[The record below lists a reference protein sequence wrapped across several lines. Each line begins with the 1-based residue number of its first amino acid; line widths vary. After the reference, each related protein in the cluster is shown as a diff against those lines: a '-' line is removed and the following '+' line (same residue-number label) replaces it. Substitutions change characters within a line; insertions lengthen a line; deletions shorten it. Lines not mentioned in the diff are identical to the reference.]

1 MSRTERRGT
10 QAASRNR
17 SVTTYGHKFKHEH
30 ATLTPKIWRPINGFA
45 RGRSVRIGNFGW
57 PTEPWRRNHDVTKR
71 ADPSV
76 AGLEVSFKPVFE
88 KFARLAA
95 PVRRFGAS
103 KSARTAVLVLGLAAV
118 TAYTVPE
125 LQRAARGWLDACLW
139 SCLGYFAIDSGV
151 RAHAAIQTGRVWA
164 HIFSVSAF
172 IDLVGV
178 VAVPIALLCGV
189 PAPTAWLLA
198 SFWVLKLAQD
208 SPGFAQLQRVFV
220 VEAKA
225 LASVFALFL
234 IVLFLS
240 SAAMYVIERS
250 AQPAAF
256 SSMPQALW
264 WAVVT
269 LTTTGYG
276 DKVPITYLGRL
287 LGGMVMICG
296 IATFGLSTGILATGF
311 AAETRRRN
319 FIRTWDLVSKVPFF
333 QSLDPA
339 AITDITHMLRLL
351 EVPERTA
358 IIRRGKIGDCM
369 YFIAAG
375 EVQVDVRPRPVRL
388 GAGAFFGELAL
399 LGDSVR
405 SANVTT
411 TMPSTLLILDLADF
425 RTLTA
430 NHADLR
436 RAIDA
441 EGQRRMEENQ
451 RQHEQQRAEGAASA

>member
-1 MSRTERRGT
+1 M
-10 QAASRNR
+10 
-17 SVTTYGHKFKHEH
+17 V
-30 ATLTPKIWRPINGFA
+30 
-45 RGRSVRIGNFGW
+45 
-57 PTEPWRRNHDVTKR
+57 
-71 ADPSV
+71 
-76 AGLEVSFKPVFE
+76 FKPVVRSFVH
-88 KFARLAA
+88 FAGPL
-95 PVRRFGAS
+95 RRFGAWP
-103 KSARTAVLVLGLAAV
+103 SARMSVLVLGLTAL

-125 LQRAARGWLDACLW
+125 LQQAAGGWLSACLW
-139 SCLGYFAIDSGV
+139 SCLGYFAIDGLV
-151 RAHAAIQTGRVWA
+151 RANAAMQGGKIWSHVCS
-164 HIFSVSAF
+164 FSGFV
-172 IDLVGV
+172 DLVAV
-178 VAVPIALLCGV
+178 IAVPIALLCGV
-189 PAPTAWLLA
+189 PPATAWLLA
-198 SFWVLKLAQD
+198 SLWVLKVAQD

-240 SAAMYVIERS
+240 SAAMFLIERH
-250 AQPAAF
+250 AQPTAF
-256 SSMPQALW
+256 NSMPQALW

-276 DKVPITYLGRL
+276 DKVPITELGRL
-287 LGGMVMICG
+287 LGGIVMICG

-339 AITDITHMLRLL
+339 AITEITHLLRLL

-375 EVQVDVRPRPVRL
+375 EVQVDVKPSPVRL
-388 GAGAFFGELAL
+388 GPGAFFGELAL

-425 RTLTA
+425 RTFTA
-430 NHADLR
+430 NHPDLK

-441 EGQRRMEENQ
+441 EAQRRMKENQ
-451 RQHEQQRAEGAASA
+451 EIRERHRFGSGSPS

>member
-1 MSRTERRGT
+1 M
-10 QAASRNR
+10 
-17 SVTTYGHKFKHEH
+17 
-30 ATLTPKIWRPINGFA
+30 A
-45 RGRSVRIGNFGW
+45 RIS
-57 PTEPWRRNHDVTKR
+57 
-71 ADPSV
+71 
-76 AGLEVSFKPVFE
+76 
-88 KFARLAA
+88 
-95 PVRRFGAS
+95 
-103 KSARTAVLVLGLAAV
+103 VLVLGLAAL
-118 TAYTVPE
+118 TAYTVPD
-125 LQRAARGWLDACLW
+125 LQRAAGGWLSACLW
-139 SCLGYFAIDSGV
+139 SCLGYFAIDGVV
-151 RAHAAIQTGRVWA
+151 RANAAIRSGKVVQHVL
-164 HIFSVSAF
+164 SVSGF
-172 IDLVGV
+172 IDLIAVI
-178 VAVPIALLCGV
+178 AVPIALLCGV
-189 PAPTAWLLA
+189 PPASAWLLA
-198 SFWVLKLAQD
+198 SLWVLKLAQD

-225 LASVFALFL
+225 LASVLVLFV

-240 SAAMYVIERS
+240 SAAMFLIERQT
-250 AQPAAF
+250 QPNAF
-256 SSMPQALW
+256 NSLPQALW

-287 LGGMVMICG
+287 LGGIVMICG

-339 AITDITHMLRLL
+339 AITEITHLLRLL

-375 EVQVDVRPRPVRL
+375 EVQVDVKPSPVRL

-425 RTLTA
+425 RTFTA
-430 NHADLR
+430 NHPELK

-441 EGQRRMEENQ
+441 EAQRRMSQNQ
-451 RQHEQQRAEGAASA
+451 EVRERQRAGGGSPV

>member
-1 MSRTERRGT
+1 M
-10 QAASRNR
+10 A
-17 SVTTYGHKFKHEH
+17 V
-30 ATLTPKIWRPINGFA
+30 
-45 RGRSVRIGNFGW
+45 V
-57 PTEPWRRNHDVTKR
+57 
-71 ADPSV
+71 
-76 AGLEVSFKPVFE
+76 FKPVLRNLVHF
-88 KFARLAA
+88 AA
-95 PVRRFGAS
+95 PLRRFGAS
-103 KSARTAVLVLGLAAV
+103 HSARMSVLILGLTAL

-125 LQRAARGWLDACLW
+125 LQRAAGGWLSACLW
-139 SCLGYFAIDSGV
+139 SCLGYFAIDGVV
-151 RAHAAIQTGRVWA
+151 RANAATHGGKIWTD
-164 HIFSVSAF
+164 IFSFSGFV
-172 IDLVGV
+172 DLIAVI
-178 VAVPIALLCGV
+178 AVPIAMLSGV

-198 SFWVLKLAQD
+198 SLWVLKLAQD

-225 LASVFALFL
+225 LASVFALFM

-240 SAAMYVIERS
+240 SAAMFVIERH
-250 AQPAAF
+250 AQPTAF
-256 SSMPQALW
+256 NSMPQALW

-276 DKVPITYLGRL
+276 DKVPITDLGRL
-287 LGGMVMICG
+287 LGGIVMICG

-339 AITDITHMLRLL
+339 AITEITHLLRLL

-369 YFIAAG
+369 YFIAGG
-375 EVQVDVRPRPVRL
+375 EVQVDVKPSPVRL
-388 GAGAFFGELAL
+388 GPGAFFGELAL

-425 RTLTA
+425 RTFTA
-430 NHADLR
+430 NHPDLK

-441 EGQRRMEENQ
+441 EAQRRMSENQ
-451 RQHEQQRAEGAASA
+451 ETHERQRFGGGSSG

>member
-1 MSRTERRGT
+1 M
-10 QAASRNR
+10 A
-17 SVTTYGHKFKHEH
+17 V
-30 ATLTPKIWRPINGFA
+30 
-45 RGRSVRIGNFGW
+45 V
-57 PTEPWRRNHDVTKR
+57 
-71 ADPSV
+71 
-76 AGLEVSFKPVFE
+76 FKPVLRNLVHF
-88 KFARLAA
+88 AA
-95 PVRRFGAS
+95 PLRRFGAS
-103 KSARTAVLVLGLAAV
+103 HSARMSVLILGLTAL

-125 LQRAARGWLDACLW
+125 LQRAAGGWLSACLW
-139 SCLGYFAIDSGV
+139 SCLGYFAIDGVV
-151 RAHAAIQTGRVWA
+151 RANAATHGEKMWT
-164 HIFSVSAF
+164 HIFSFSGFV
-172 IDLVGV
+172 DLIAVI
-178 VAVPIALLCGV
+178 AVPIALLSGV

-198 SFWVLKLAQD
+198 SLWVLKLAQD

-240 SAAMYVIERS
+240 SAAMFVIERH
-250 AQPAAF
+250 AQPTAF
-256 SSMPQALW
+256 NSMPQALW

-276 DKVPITYLGRL
+276 DKVPITDLGRL
-287 LGGMVMICG
+287 LGGIVMICG

-339 AITDITHMLRLL
+339 AITEITHLLRLL

-369 YFIAAG
+369 YFIAGG
-375 EVQVDVRPRPVRL
+375 EVQVDVKPSPVRL
-388 GAGAFFGELAL
+388 GPGAFFGELAL

-425 RTLTA
+425 RTFTA
-430 NHADLR
+430 NHPDLK

-441 EGQRRMEENQ
+441 EAQRRMSENQ
-451 RQHEQQRAEGAASA
+451 ETHERQRFGGGSSG

>member
-1 MSRTERRGT
+1 M
-10 QAASRNR
+10 
-17 SVTTYGHKFKHEH
+17 V
-30 ATLTPKIWRPINGFA
+30 
-45 RGRSVRIGNFGW
+45 
-57 PTEPWRRNHDVTKR
+57 
-71 ADPSV
+71 
-76 AGLEVSFKPVFE
+76 FKPVVRSFVH
-88 KFARLAA
+88 FSGPL
-95 PVRRFGAS
+95 RRFGAS
-103 KSARTAVLVLGLAAV
+103 PSARMSVLVLGLTAL

-125 LQRAARGWLDACLW
+125 LQQAAGGWLSACLW
-139 SCLGYFAIDSGV
+139 SCLGYFAIDGLV
-151 RAHAAIQTGRVWA
+151 RANAAMQGGKIWSHVCS
-164 HIFSVSAF
+164 FSGFV
-172 IDLVGV
+172 DLVAV
-178 VAVPIALLCGV
+178 IAVPIALLCGV
-189 PAPTAWLLA
+189 PPATAWLLA
-198 SFWVLKLAQD
+198 SLWVLKVAQD

-240 SAAMYVIERS
+240 SAAMFLIERH
-250 AQPAAF
+250 AQPTAF
-256 SSMPQALW
+256 NSMPQALW

-276 DKVPITYLGRL
+276 DKVPITELGRL
-287 LGGMVMICG
+287 LGGIVMICG

-339 AITDITHMLRLL
+339 AITEITHLLRLL

-375 EVQVDVRPRPVRL
+375 EVQVDVKPSPVRL
-388 GAGAFFGELAL
+388 GPGAFFGELAL

-425 RTLTA
+425 RTFTA
-430 NHADLR
+430 NHPDLK

-441 EGQRRMEENQ
+441 EAQRRMKENQ
-451 RQHEQQRAEGAASA
+451 EIRERHRFGSGSPS